1 MDSSVH
7 SKRAEEQAA
16 KSTGTRP
23 ASRRPALTEELCV
36 GALIGGKYAAQRVI
50 GKGAMGLVLAARHT
64 ALDVDVAIKFIK
76 PEMRD
81 APDVVSRFAREAK
94 ASALIKSEHIANII
108 DVGICDNLGP
118 YIVMEY
124 LSGRD
129 LAQVLHAKKRLG
141 IPEVVD
147 YAMQVCEGLALA
159 HSLGIVHR
167 DIKPSNLFVTRRG
180 ELEVIKILDFGISK
194 VALTGRVFGD
204 DLSVM
209 ETSHMMGTPLYM
221 SPEQIRST
229 CDVDHRAD
237 IWSLGVVMR
246 ELITGKKTFIAKG
259 AMQICALVLD
269 GDPPPLERDAPEAPP
284 GLCAVVRRCLD
295 KNVDQRYQDVAELA
309 RALMPYAP
317 QRSGIHAI
325 RASSVLGN
333 PDADSAF
340 ALDPHAV
347 PGLRAGGVLPS
358 FRDPVARASRPAP
371 PKPTLA
377 KPKPELPS
385 GSDSAPTSV
394 YDRTSDNAPAP
405 PPRLGVPPGG
415 STPRVNPASLAPQGA
430 SNLSQPPSVHQ
441 VNLALGAA
449 PSVNGAAATP
459 SMPSTLT
466 PGATLAGAQ
475 HVGSPGQPRAPQA
488 VQGRTA
494 HPGVPSGQP
503 HALPPVLVTTPPS
516 SIPGRRA
523 PSEPASLVLTSPAR
537 ARIKP
542 TAVRVRAIVGAALS
556 ACAIYGFVIYAY
568 QRNAKLETDTMT
580 AASATLARQ
589 TTAGNDV
596 TGHAPEG
603 LNASLTNSAEPNKAE
618 TGTPPLADESTPKD
632 SAGSAGDGEASV
644 RHGRPSEGGPRRGAG
659 PGRSSPPS
667 TNRDVV
673 ADPRPVI
680 APEPPRSVRTSPDDP
695 TREPKNRARL
705 VDEPNR
711 VELLQ

>member
-108 DVGICDNLGP
+108 DVGICDKLGP

-295 KNVDQRYQDVAELA
+295 KNVDQRYQDVAQLA

-340 ALDPHAV
+340 ALDPQAV
-347 PGLRAGGVLPS
+347 PGIRAAGVLPS
-358 FRDPVARASRPAP
+358 FRNQTARASRPAP
-371 PKPTLA
+371 PKPTA
-377 KPKPELPS
+377 ARPKPEVPS
-385 GSDSAPTSV
+385 ATDSAPTSV
-394 YDRTSDNAPAP
+394 YDRSSDNAPAP
-405 PPRLGVPPGG
+405 PPRLGVPPG
-415 STPRVNPASLAPQGA
+415 ASIPQVD
-430 SNLSQPPSVHQ
+430 PPS
-441 VNLALGAA
+441 LTPPSAL
-449 PSVNGAAATP
+449 S
-459 SMPSTLT
+459 

-475 HVGSPGQPRAPQA
+475 HVGSQGPAFAAQAAPGRP
-488 VQGRTA
+488 A
-494 HPGVPSGQP
+494 HPSVPAGSEP

-542 TAVRVRAIVGAALS
+542 TAVRVRAVVGAVLS

-568 QRNAKLETDTMT
+568 QRNPKPETDPQAVASSTLAGQT
-580 AASATLARQ
+580 TTSDHVTAKPQEIVAASVTSSTQ
-589 TTAGNDV
+589 TS
-596 TGHAPEG
+596 AP
-603 LNASLTNSAEPNKAE
+603 P
-618 TGTPPLADESTPKD
+618 ADESKAKD
-632 SAGSAGDGEASV
+632 SAGSIRDSEAGA
-644 RHGRPSEGGPRRGAG
+644 RHGRPSEGGPRHG
-659 PGRSSPPS
+659 PGSGRSSAPS
-667 TNRDVV
+667 MNRDVV

-680 APEPPRSVRTSPDDP
+680 APEPPRGVRPSPD
-695 TREPKNRARL
+695 EPS
-705 VDEPNR
+705 R